1 MNVLLW
7 RCCAIWLVCLSLA
20 QGQDSVVVFNEI
32 HYHPPGEE
40 TEWIELHNQMA
51 VDVDISGWRLRGGIK
66 YDFPADTVIRGGDY
80 LIIAADPAGV
90 KVPFIEVMGPFEGK
104 LNNGGDTLRLEDRST
119 LGTVPGGEARHRVM
133 DLLSYDDTVE
143 TDGTGFTLAKID
155 PDGGTKP
162 VSNWTA
168 SENTGGTP
176 GRANFP
182 PGTVAGI
189 PANGVLGAVVIN
201 EIMYRQRPAHA
212 KAAIP
217 GEFAHDE
224 LIGLNSPWQFDASG
238 LAPATDWETGAMDW
252 PTGNAP
258 FGVGLESPAVT
269 VQTPL
274 SLFSANAPFVSAHYF
289 RQVFQFTGDPAS
301 YHDLSLNL
309 YVDDGAAVYLN
320 GTEIYRVNLPE
331 GSLTH
336 KTSALDAVSTLEW
349 INVPDID
356 PALLQPGDNVL
367 AVELHQQFTLFSKSD
382 DAAFAAEFVARRA
395 TNPPIPAQPHRES
408 GEEWVELYNRS
419 DQSVDLSGW
428 RLQDDAFEDGTMLAA
443 GAYLV
448 VDSLKGTLSN
458 GGEQLLLQDGEGNV
472 VDEVFYRDNGCWPKA
487 ADGYGSSLELRNPHA
502 DNAVAEVWAASNES
516 SHSDWVT
523 YSYEGVAEND
533 GIGTSLYHEI
543 VIGMLDAGEILLDDV
558 SVIEDPDGAAME
570 LMQNGDFE
578 QGALDAMPDH
588 WLAVGTHGEHGR
600 TRLAE
605 DPNSPGNKVLHLV
618 TTGGTEDKHNQ
629 LSSVYDDNERIQL
642 GKTYRISYRA
652 KWLLGTNQLNTRLYF
667 NYLQRTTRLTV
678 PDSGGTPGER
688 NSTFSSDAGP
698 TLDHLTQTPVL
709 PTADQSVDVR
719 IRVADP
725 DGIDTVKL
733 TYAINGGTLFS
744 GGTHVVEMEAESDGI
759 YKGTVPNR
767 KAGDLVRIHVS
778 ATDTLGN
785 LTHFPRQGANARAM
799 YEVVDDPTLEDG
811 PHRLRILMEKKDR
824 EFLFQDAVRMSNDRI
839 LGTVI
844 YKDIAYHNVG
854 IRLKGSA
861 WARNNTP
868 FQGLNIRFDSEKPF
882 RGVHETIAMERDPG
896 KGEIMAHH
904 LFYAA
909 GGKLPGYYNDIVQL
923 DFDQPSF
930 SGPVLLL
937 MARTSGPF
945 LKGTFD
951 NDSEGTVFNLELLYT
966 PNGTISG
973 PESAKRPFPYNHTNG
988 RYDFRIMGPDKEAY
1002 RWGFQIRSNRDRD
1015 NYEPVLRA
1023 AEAFHLEGS
1032 RLETAAE
1039 TALDVDQWAR
1049 AFAMMALNGNDDFYS
1064 RIWEHNLRLYHRP
1077 DDDRLLAVPWDFDRA
1092 WRLSSSSPLI
1102 GERNGDGDPV
1112 NLSKLFEGSVNRRL
1126 LHSHLHDLLD
1136 SVYNTDY
1143 VDPWAKHYGA
1153 LFRSSLSSVT
1163 SYVRT
1168 RSSFVRR
1175 QLPDEIPFIIT
1186 TNGGADFSIDQTFVP
1201 ITGRGWI
1208 NVHEIR
1214 LEGRPAAL
1222 PLEWR
1227 GSENWRT
1234 TIPVEAGTHS
1244 VTVVAYDMRGN
1255 EVGLASI
1262 GITSTANEVLASAEN
1277 TVVSEI
1283 HYHPADPTAGE
1294 TAAGFDDADA
1304 FEFLE
1309 LWNVS
1314 NSARVE
1320 LNGSHF
1326 TSGIRF
1332 EFAETVLE
1340 PGERAVLVAD
1350 PLAFAQRYGD
1360 QVRVLGQYRGQL
1372 RNSGERVRLI
1382 AANGSVIA
1390 DIDYDDEAPW
1400 PIEADGDG
1408 PSLSFSGTPGESL
1421 PEDPQHW
1428 AASAML
1434 GGDPG
1439 ASTGIV
1445 DITYATWKA
1454 ANGIVEDTA
1463 DPDGDGISNVL
1474 EYAFGSD
1481 PRDPTSLRLPA
1492 MDATTLTLRIPV
1504 RPGAMDIQRTLEAS
1518 SDLEVWGPGT
1528 TFRLIRSEGDMLFYQ
1543 EEADAST
1550 RERYIRVKVER

>member
-1 MNVLLW
+1 MI
-7 RCCAIWLVCLSLA
+7 RCLCAIWLVCLSWVQA
-20 QGQDSVVVFNEI
+20 QDSVVVFNEI
-32 HYHPPGEE
+32 HYHPPAEE

-66 YDFPADTVIRGGDY
+66 YDFPADTVIGGGDY

-90 KVPFIEVMGPFEGK
+90 KVPFIDVLGPFEGK

-119 LGTVPGGEARHRVM
+119 LGTVVGGEPRYRVM
-133 DLLSYDDTVE
+133 DRLSYDETMK

-155 PDGGTKP
+155 PDGGTEP
-162 VSNWTA
+162 LWNWLA
-168 SENTGGTP
+168 SHNVGGTP

-182 PGTVAGI
+182 PGTVPSI
-189 PANGVLGAVVIN
+189 PENGQLGPIVIN

-212 KAAIP
+212 KPAVP

-224 LIGLNSPWQFDASG
+224 LVGLNTPWKFDASG
-238 LAPATDWETGAMDW
+238 LAPLVDWESGAIDW

-258 FGVGLESPAVT
+258 FGVGLDTPAVT
-269 VQTPL
+269 IRTPL
-274 SLFSANAPFVSAHYF
+274 SLSYGNVPFVATYYF
-289 RQVFQFTGDPAS
+289 RKTFQFTGDPAS
-301 YHDLSLNL
+301 YHDLALNL

-331 GSLTH
+331 GQLTNR
-336 KTSALDAVSTLEW
+336 TSALDAVSTLEW

-356 PALLQPGDNVL
+356 PNLLQPGDNVL
-367 AVELHQQFTLFSKSD
+367 AVELHQQFTLFTKSD

-395 TNPPIPAQPHRES
+395 TNPPVGAQPHRES
-408 GEEWVELYNRS
+408 GEEWIELYNRS
-419 DQSVDLSGW
+419 DRLVDLSGW
-428 RLQDDAFEDGTMLAA
+428 RLEDKTFDDGTTLAA

-458 GGEQLLLQDGEGNV
+458 GGESILLRDAEGNV
-472 VDEVFYRDNGCWPKA
+472 VDEVYYRDNGRWPKS

-502 DNAVAEVWAASNES
+502 DNAVAEAWAPSDES
-516 SHSDWVT
+516 THSEWIT

-543 VIGMLDAGEILLDDV
+543 VIGMLDTGEILLDDV
-558 SVIEDPDGAAME
+558 SVIENPDGSAIE

-578 QGALDAMPDH
+578 QGDLDAMPDH

-600 TRLAE
+600 TRLVE
-605 DPNSPGNKVLHLV
+605 DPDSPGNKVLHLM
-618 TTGGTEDKHNQ
+618 TTGAAEDKHNQ
-629 LSSVYDDNERIQL
+629 LSSVYDNNERVQL
-642 GKTYRISYRA
+642 GRTYRISFRA
-652 KWLLGTNQLNTRLYF
+652 KWLSGSNQLNTRLYF

-678 PDSGGTPGER
+678 PDSGGTPGQR
-688 NSTFSSDAGP
+688 NSTFSPDIGP

-744 GGTHVVEMEAESDGI
+744 GGTHVVDMEAESNGI
-759 YKGTVPNR
+759 YKGTVPKR
-767 KAGDLVRIHVS
+767 KVGDVIRIHVS

-785 LTHFPRQGANARAM
+785 VTHYPRQGADARAM
-799 YEVVDDPTLEDG
+799 YEVIDDPTLDDG
-811 PHRLRILMEKKDR
+811 PHRLRVLMEKKDR
-824 EFLFQDAVRMSNDRI
+824 EYLFQDAVRMSNDRI

-844 YKDIAYHNVG
+844 YKDIVYYNVG

-909 GGKLPGYYNDIVQL
+909 GGKLPAYYNDIVQL
-923 DFDQPSF
+923 DFDQASF
-930 SGPVLLL
+930 SGRVLLL

-945 LKGTFD
+945 LRGTFD
-951 NDSEGTVFNLELLYT
+951 NASEGTVYNLELLYT
-966 PNGTISG
+966 PNGTIGG
-973 PESAKRPFPYNHTNG
+973 PETAKRPFPYNHTNG

-1143 VDPWAKHYGA
+1143 VDSWAKHYGA

-1186 TNGGADFSIDQTFVP
+1186 TNGGMDFTIDRTFVP
-1201 ITGRGWI
+1201 LTGRGWI

-1214 LEGRPAAL
+1214 LEGLPAPL

-1234 TIPVEAGTHS
+1234 TIPVNEGTHP
-1244 VTVVAYDMRGN
+1244 VTIVAYDMRGN
-1255 EVGLASI
+1255 EVGSASI
-1262 GITSTANEVLASAEN
+1262 TVTSTANEVLASAKN
-1277 TVVSEI
+1277 MMVSEI
-1283 HYHPADPTAGE
+1283 HYHPADQTASE

-1314 NSARVE
+1314 NNVSVE
-1320 LNGSHF
+1320 LNGLHF

-1350 PLAFAQRYGD
+1350 RLAFAQRYGD
-1360 QVRVLGQYRGQL
+1360 QVRVLGEYNGQL
-1372 RNSGERVRLI
+1372 RNSGERVLLI

-1400 PIEADGDG
+1400 PIVADGDG
-1408 PSLSFSGTPGESL
+1408 PSLSFSGIPGESL
-1421 PEDPQHW
+1421 PDDPQHW
-1428 AASAML
+1428 AASVMS

-1439 ASTGIV
+1439 VSTGAA
-1445 DITYATWKA
+1445 DITYAMWKE
-1454 ANGIVEDTA
+1454 ANGLTDDAA
-1463 DPDGDGISNVL
+1463 DLDGDGISNFL

-1481 PRDPTSLRLPA
+1481 PRDPSSCRLPA
-1492 MDATTLTLRIPV
+1492 LDASTRLLAIPV
-1504 RPGAMDIQRTLEAS
+1504 RPGALDVQRTLEAS
-1518 SDLEVWGPGT
+1518 SNLKTWGAGK
-1528 TFRLIRSEGDMLFYQ
+1528 TFRLVRSEGDMLFYQ